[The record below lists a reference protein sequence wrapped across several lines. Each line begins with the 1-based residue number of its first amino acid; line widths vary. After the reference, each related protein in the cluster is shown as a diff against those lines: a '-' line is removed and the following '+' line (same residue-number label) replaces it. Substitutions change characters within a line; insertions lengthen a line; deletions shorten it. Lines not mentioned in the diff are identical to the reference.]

1 MGHFFDF
8 LTHVPALCGYVL
20 QEGIIHAVQ
29 HLNRTGADNGVAAE
43 GRAVVAG
50 NQGILCFFTEQY
62 RTDRQ
67 TAAQTLCGGY

>member
-1 MGHFFDF
+1 MC
-8 LTHVPALCGYVL
+8 LPICGYVL

-43 GRAVVAG
+43 GGAVVTG
-50 NQGILCFFTEQY
+50 NQGILCFFTESA